1 MMGDRL
7 SDIRDVTPE
16 EAVRLQERLREKVRI
31 EALDRPVRLVA
42 GCDIAYDKGS
52 DVAYAGIVVLSLPS
66 LEVVDYASEIG
77 EVAFPYIPGL
87 LSFRECPL
95 LLGAWSRLKAAPDV
109 VMLDGHGIAHPRR
122 FGLASHFGVMV
133 EKPSIGCAKT
143 SYVGEFQAP
152 GPTAGSYEYIVDN
165 REVVGA
171 VLRTRDKTAPVY
183 VSAGHMI
190 DLEGSIDMAM
200 RCVRGF
206 VVGMPRMGRP
216 QKAALTSGCANI
228 AGEMISRRPARGP
241 RYRIPEPTRLAN
253 VFVNAMRRGE
263 TGEAAL
269 RLACQ
274 RHEFLA

>member
-1 MMGDRL
+1 MAMGDCA
-7 SDIRDVTPE
+7 SDMWNVTPD
-16 EAVRLQERLREKVRI
+16 EAVEAQKELRKRVQI
-31 EALDRPVRLVA
+31 EPLAGPPRLVA
-42 GCDIAYDKGS
+42 GCDIAYDKS
-52 DVAYAGIVVLSLPS
+52 STAAYVGIVVLSLSS
-66 LEVVDYASEIG
+66 LELVDYASEIG
-77 EVAFPYIPGL
+77 EVAFPYVPGL
-87 LSFRECPL
+87 LSFRESPL
-95 LLGAWSRLKAAPDV
+95 LLGAWSRLKAAPDA

-190 DLEGSIDMAM
+190 DLEGSIDMAI

-216 QKAALTSGCANI
+216 QRAAPTSGGANI
-228 AGEMISRRPARGP
+228 AGEMISRRPSRGP
-241 RYRIPEPTRLAN
+241 RYRVPEPTRLAN
-253 VFVNAMRRGE
+253 VFANAMRRGE

-269 RLACQ
+269 RRAVQ
-274 RHEFLA
+274 A